1 MYPDDY
7 LDYSQLQ
14 KNSNIHIAAGEAYSG
29 YGELKNLVD
38 VGNIDV
44 IQFDACHSGGF
55 SVCRNISEYA
65 ILKNKKTAIHVW
77 GSAVAINTNFH
88 LALTL
93 NKLDFLEKPLIELE
107 VDHMIN
113 QKFVNLDSIK
123 ETIFEKPGIGIDIKD
138 FDKVNISNSY
148 GFEYKW

>member
-1 MYPDDY
+1 M
-7 LDYSQLQ
+7 
-14 KNSNIHIAAGEAYSG
+14 
-29 YGELKNLVD
+29 
-38 VGNIDV
+38 
-44 IQFDACHSGGF
+44 
-55 SVCRNISEYA
+55 
-65 ILKNKKTAIHVW
+65 
-77 GSAVAINTNFH
+77 
-88 LALTL
+88 
-93 NKLDFLEKPLIELE
+93 IELE